1 MRVLLV
7 DDNAERQEMVQAA
20 LVEAGH
26 EIVAFAAPHDDL
38 RGVVET
44 SGADVIVASLSTP
57 DRDTIEGFRLSGP
70 TPDRPVVM
78 FVDQAGAPLAADAVR
93 AGVAAYI
100 VDGLQPARVAPIL
113 AVAVAR
119 FEEFRRLQNELARSR
134 SALEDRK
141 LIDRAKGLLMD
152 GRGLSEKD
160 AYGWLRQT
168 AMAQNQRMV
177 DVARSVIA
185 LSDLLKK

>member
-7 DDNAERQEMVQAA
+7 DDNAERQAMVRAA

-26 EIVAFAAPHDDL
+26 EIVAFAAPRDDL
-38 RGVVET
+38 RAVVET

-57 DRDTIEGFRLSGP
+57 DRDTIEGFRLEGQA
-70 TPDRPVVM
+70 PDRPVVM

-113 AVAVAR
+113 GVAVAR
-119 FEEFRRLQNELARSR
+119 FEEFRRLQNELALSR

-168 AMAQNQRMV
+168 AMAQSQRMV
-177 DVARSVIA
+177 DVARGVIA
-185 LSDLLKK
+185 LGDLLKK